1 MNQIENMHTEQMRQL
16 TDCRYAVLV
25 NLERRLTNVIARRR
39 RGAPFRRSAR
49 VILAAALT
57 KMRSDAAYRTL
68 AIHYHVKNVQICFKA
83 PLRDL

>member
-1 MNQIENMHTEQMRQL
+1 MKQIENMHAEQIRQL
-16 TDCRYAVLV
+16 TGCRYAVLV

-49 VILAAALT
+49 VILVAALT

-68 AIHYHVKNVQICFKA
+68 AVHLDIPHVT
-83 PLRDL
+83 LHRYT